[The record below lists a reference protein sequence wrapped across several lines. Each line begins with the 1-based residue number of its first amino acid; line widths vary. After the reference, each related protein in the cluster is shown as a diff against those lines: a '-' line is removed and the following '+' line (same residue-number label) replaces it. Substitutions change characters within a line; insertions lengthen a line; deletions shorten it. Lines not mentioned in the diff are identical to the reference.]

1 MAVPRKDT
9 PSLSPLSI
17 NQPDRGGES
26 IRSEKPSGIPVPSRA
41 TNVAATGLRPASTS
55 PPARS
60 NSVSHRFLSPT
71 EWARVAHGVGAI
83 REGETHAVVHPTC
96 WYWPPKGLP
105 DGLYRDVIFQK
116 IKNHYCYHLLST
128 LRWILMVIQII
139 IGAVLTA
146 LGSLSKDNSV
156 PIMVLAAINTVT
168 AGLLALMH
176 NSGLPDRYRM
186 NKVQFDNV
194 EDFLRVGTSP
204 LLAVDHGVVAESL
217 ALTVMDI

>member
-1 MAVPRKDT
+1 
-9 PSLSPLSI
+9 
-17 NQPDRGGES
+17 
-26 IRSEKPSGIPVPSRA
+26 
-41 TNVAATGLRPASTS
+41 
-55 PPARS
+55 
-60 NSVSHRFLSPT
+60 
-71 EWARVAHGVGAI
+71 
-83 REGETHAVVHPTC
+83 
-96 WYWPPKGLP
+96 
-105 DGLYRDVIFQK
+105 
-116 IKNHYCYHLLST
+116 
-128 LRWILMVIQII
+128 MVIQII

-146 LGSLSKDNSV
+146 LGSFSKDNSV